1 MGRPWCQVARKKM
14 PGGSVMGGATRQ
26 PGATTHPLTTAAPR
40 RELRRHRAQMS
51 HPGADR
57 AGWPPTQ
64 DERRIKCVKNG
75 GLGLG
80 EVVRVVYGHRNNP
93 KVVEAIVSFV
103 AWLSAG
109 MRSRPTALA
118 HRARSSSPPCRLEHS
133 LIPLTL
139 RDGVSNGARARRIA
153 DLRGQTDVM
162 ASPLISADPGICCA
176 PARSGCR

>member
-1 MGRPWCQVARKKM
+1 
-14 PGGSVMGGATRQ
+14 MGGATRQ
-26 PGATTHPLTTAAPR
+26 SGAATHPLTTAVPR

-80 EVVRVVYGHRNNP
+80 EVVRVAYGHRNNP

-109 MRSRPTALA
+109 DTIA
-118 HRARSSSPPCRLEHS
+118 PPS
-133 LIPLTL
+133 
-139 RDGVSNGARARRIA
+139 VS
-153 DLRGQTDVM
+153 
-162 ASPLISADPGICCA
+162 CA
-176 PARSGCR
+176 AA